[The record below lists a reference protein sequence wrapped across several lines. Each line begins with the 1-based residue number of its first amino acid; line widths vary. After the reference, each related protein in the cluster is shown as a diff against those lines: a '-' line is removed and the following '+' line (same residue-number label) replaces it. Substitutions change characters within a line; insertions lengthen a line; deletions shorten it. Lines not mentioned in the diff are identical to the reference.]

1 MNRISVLRSNPFTS
15 NHCFC
20 FQLFDLCCSFWLWE
34 FYVLNLVVWG
44 CVGRSPHQLNQSRRK
59 PKLRRRARRGR
70 TQTSPS
76 VLQLPFSSSCKAHS
90 FSVLMFCGL
99 RCFFGV
105 NVACESIRDDF
116 RKEYKEAHPDSKD
129 VKAVSC
135 FILSYSLVIVY
146 KGSWNSKII
155 LFDGI

>member
-1 MNRISVLRSNPFTS
+1 ML
-15 NHCFC
+15 
-20 FQLFDLCCSFWLWE
+20 
-34 FYVLNLVVWG
+34 
-44 CVGRSPHQLNQSRRK
+44 
-59 PKLRRRARRGR
+59 
-70 TQTSPS
+70 
-76 VLQLPFSSSCKAHS
+76 
-90 FSVLMFCGL
+90 
-99 RCFFGV
+99 FFGV

-116 RKEYKEAHPDSKD
+116 RKEYKEAHPDSKG

>member
-1 MNRISVLRSNPFTS
+1 M
-15 NHCFC
+15 
-20 FQLFDLCCSFWLWE
+20 
-34 FYVLNLVVWG
+34 
-44 CVGRSPHQLNQSRRK
+44 
-59 PKLRRRARRGR
+59 
-70 TQTSPS
+70 
-76 VLQLPFSSSCKAHS
+76 
-90 FSVLMFCGL
+90 
-99 RCFFGV
+99 
-105 NVACESIRDDF
+105 ACESIRDDF